1 MLNYQSMTRDEAFN
15 LVCEFTKSESL
26 RKHMLAVEAA
36 MVHYADIL
44 GEDANTFAVTGL
56 LHDFDYE
63 SHPALGPEGHPF
75 WGVKYLRENTN
86 LSPNMLDA
94 ILGHYTGSGVA
105 RVTKLAIALFAVD
118 ELCGFCTAA
127 VYVRPDKSIH
137 NLEVSSV
144 KKKLKDKAFAKGVNR
159 DDIALGLQELQG
171 IMPDLTLEQHIENVI
186 AGMRARADS
195 LGLAG

>member
-1 MLNYQSMTRDEAFN
+1 MTREEALA
-15 LVCEFTKSESL
+15 LVFEFTKSESL

-36 MVHYADIL
+36 MVHYARML
-44 GEDANTFAVTGL
+44 SEDENEFAITGL

-63 SHPALGPEGHPF
+63 SHPDLGENGHPF
-75 WGVKYLRENTN
+75 WGVKYLRENTKTPEKI
-86 LSPNMLDA
+86 LEA
-94 ILGHYTGSGVA
+94 ILGHYREGNIT

-137 NLEVSSV
+137 HLEVSSV

-159 DDIALGLQELQG
+159 EDIALGLEELQS
-171 IMPDLTLEQHIENVI
+171 IVPDLTLETHIENVI
-186 AGMRARADS
+186 NGLRARADA
-195 LGLAG
+195 LGLAGVG

>member
-1 MLNYQSMTRDEAFN
+1 MTRDEAFA
-15 LVCEFTKSESL
+15 LVCQFTQSESL

-36 MVHYADIL
+36 MVHYAGIL
-44 GEDANTFAVTGL
+44 GEDTEEFAVTGL

-63 SHPALGPEGHPF
+63 AHPDLGENGHPF
-75 WGVKYLRENTN
+75 WGVRYLRENTK
-86 LSPNMLDA
+86 LPEHVLEA
-94 ILGHYTGSGVA
+94 ILGHYREGNIR
-105 RVTKLAIALFAVD
+105 RVTKLAVALFAVD

-159 DDIALGLQELQG
+159 EDIALGLSELQG
-171 IMPDLTLEQHIENVI
+171 ILPDLTLEIHIENVLN
-186 AGMRARADS
+186 GLRAKADA
-195 LGLAG
+195 LGLGGV

>member
-1 MLNYQSMTRDEAFN
+1 MTRDEAFN
-15 LVCEFTKSESL
+15 LVCEFTKSDSL

-36 MVHYADIL
+36 MVHYAGIL
-44 GEDANTFAVTGL
+44 GEDETEFAITGL

-63 SHPALGPEGHPF
+63 SHPDLGENGHPF
-75 WGVKYLRENTN
+75 WGVNYLRQNTD
-86 LSPNMLDA
+86 LSDKMLDA

-127 VYVRPDKSIH
+127 TYVRPDKSIH
-137 NLEVSSV
+137 NLEMNSV

-159 DDIALGLQELQG
+159 EDIALGLQELQDVL
-171 IMPDLTLEQHIENVI
+171 PELTLEQHIENVI
-186 AGMRARADS
+186 SGLRVKAEN
-195 LGLAG
+195 LGLAGI

>member
-1 MLNYQSMTRDEAFN
+1 MTRDEAYA
-15 LVCEFTKSESL
+15 LVCQFTQSESL

-36 MVHYADIL
+36 MVHYAGIL
-44 GEDANTFAVTGL
+44 GGDTEEFAITGL

-63 SHPALGPEGHPF
+63 SHPDLGEDGHPF
-75 WGVKYLRENTN
+75 WGVRYLREHAR
-86 LSPNMLDA
+86 LPEHVLEA

-105 RVTKLAIALFAVD
+105 RVSKLAIALFAVD

-137 NLEVSSV
+137 HLEVASV

-159 DDIALGLQELQG
+159 ADIALGLEELQG
-171 IMPDLTLEQHIENVI
+171 ILPELTLETHIENVI
-186 AGMRARADS
+186 TGLRARAEA
-195 LGLAG
+195 LGLAGI

>member
-1 MLNYQSMTRDEAFN
+1 MTRDEAFN
-15 LVCEFTKSESL
+15 LVCEFTKSDSL

-36 MVHYADIL
+36 MVHYAGIL
-44 GEDANTFAVTGL
+44 GEDKTEFAITGL

-63 SHPALGPEGHPF
+63 SHPDLGENGHPF
-75 WGVKYLRENTN
+75 WGVNYLRQNTA
-86 LSPNMLDA
+86 LSEKILEA

-127 VYVRPDKSIH
+127 TYVRPDKSIH
-137 NLEVSSV
+137 NLEMNSV

-159 DDIALGLQELQG
+159 QDIALGLQELQG
-171 IMPDLTLEQHIENVI
+171 ILPELTLEQHIENVI
-186 AGMRARADS
+186 AGLRASATE
-195 LGLAG
+195 LGLAGT